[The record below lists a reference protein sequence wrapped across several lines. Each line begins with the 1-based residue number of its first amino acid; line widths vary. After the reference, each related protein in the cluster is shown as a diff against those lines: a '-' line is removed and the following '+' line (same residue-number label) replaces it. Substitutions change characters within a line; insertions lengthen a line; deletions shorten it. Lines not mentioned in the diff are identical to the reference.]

1 MPPSSA
7 TAGSIVERRPLRGDE
22 IRACWEA
29 STIPI
34 EVVPTDPERRVPQPF
49 HPVDDGTPV
58 RKLEFVEVGSA
69 PAKAPRKAAAS
80 ASAAETE
87 ALTPAEPSAPVS
99 PGEPRWSL
107 WGDAEV

>member
-1 MPPSSA
+1 M
-7 TAGSIVERRPLRGDE
+7 RGDE

-29 STIPI
+29 SAIPTEI
-34 EVVPTDPERRVPQPF
+34 VPTDPERRVPQPF

-58 RKLEFVEVGSA
+58 RKLEFVEVGSGTS
-69 PAKAPRKAAAS
+69 KAPRKRAAT
-80 ASAAETE
+80 ASAAE
-87 ALTPAEPSAPVS
+87 AEPLTQPEPSGPVN